1 MSDILNRYSFNNP
14 EMFVIFVII
23 IAHILWYLFYKK
35 NIGATIRFSNTLL
48 ISKKKSVKEKLIHL
62 PYILNVLAIS
72 LMIISLARPQTENNW
87 EETKTKGIDIIIAM
101 DISGSMLAKDLKPDR
116 LTASKEI
123 AIDFILQRKNDRIGL
138 VVFGGE
144 SFTQCP
150 LTSDHSSLINL
161 FNDIKFGMIKDG
173 TAIGEGLGNSIN
185 RLINSEAKSKTIIL
199 LTDGENNSGKIS
211 PYTAASIASSDSIN
225 IKIYT
230 IGVGTKGM
238 AKSPIA
244 IDMNGRFVYD
254 YVEVNIDEE
263 TLQEIAESTGGKYFR
278 ATDNNSLK
286 EIYEKINQLETT
298 EIKTNKFSTKNEEFY
313 TFSLIS
319 LIMLLL
325 SFLLEITYFRKI
337 N

>member
-1 MSDILNRYSFNNP
+1 MIEILNRYSFNNP
-14 EMFVIFVII
+14 EMFVIFFVI
-23 IAHILWYLFYKK
+23 IAHALWYLFYKK
-35 NIGATIRFSNTLL
+35 NVDATIRFSNTLL
-48 ISKKKSVKEKLIHL
+48 ISKQKSVKEKLIHL
-62 PYILNVLAIS
+62 PYILNILAIS

-123 AIDFILQRKNDRIGL
+123 AIDFIRQRKNDRIGL

-150 LTSDHSSLINL
+150 LTSDHNSLINL

-238 AKSPIA
+238 AKSPVA

-254 YVEVNIDEE
+254 YVEVNIDEK
-263 TLQEIAESTGGKYFR
+263 TLKQIAESTGGKYFR

-298 EIKTNKFSTKNEEFY
+298 EIKTNKFSTKNEKFY
-313 TFSLIS
+313 IFSLIS

-325 SFLLEITYFRKI
+325 SFLLEITYLRRV